1 MQGLLVRIEFG
12 EYVIRDWGRKD
23 ARSIAKYANN
33 RDIAMWLRDGFPCPY
48 TLGDAEAFL
57 SAVSRQNLRTAFA
70 IATADEAI
78 GGIGLEFG
86 RDVHRFTAELGYW
99 LGEPFWGRGI
109 MTQAV
114 RHVTAWAFE
123 NLELYRVYATVFE
136 GNAASA
142 RVLEKAGYTR
152 EGCLRASV
160 FKSGRILDQSL
171 YARIRDGITQM
182 KETTE

>member
-1 MQGLLVRIEFG
+1 MVAGGASRGVFVRIEFG

-23 ARSIAKYANN
+23 ARSLAKYANN
-33 RDIAMWLRDGFPCPY
+33 RNIAMWLRDGFPCPY

-57 SAVSRQNLRTAFA
+57 SAVSRQNPRTAFA
-70 IATADEAI
+70 IATTDEAI

-114 RHVTAWAFE
+114 RHLTAWAFE
-123 NLELYRVYATVFE
+123 NLEVHRIYATVFE
-136 GNAASA
+136 GNDASA

-160 FKSGRILDQSL
+160 FKNGRILDQSL
-171 YARIRDGITQM
+171 YAKIRDGI
-182 KETTE
+182 K

>member
-1 MQGLLVRIEFG
+1 MRIEFD
-12 EYVIRDWGRKD
+12 EFVIRDWGTKD
-23 ARSIAKYANN
+23 ARAIAKHANN
-33 RDIAMWLRDGFPCPY
+33 HGIAMWLRDGFPCPY
-48 TLGDAEAFL
+48 MLSDAEAFL
-57 SAVSRQNLRTAFA
+57 AAVSRQNLRTAFA

-114 RHVTAWAFE
+114 RHLTAWAFE
-123 NLELYRVYATVFE
+123 NLELHRIYASVFE
-136 GNAASA
+136 GNGASM

-160 FKSGRILDQSL
+160 FKHGRILDQSL
-171 YARIRDGITQM
+171 YSRIRDGLR
-182 KETTE
+182 